1 MDTNEFLGMS
11 RRADDQWTFKVHERL
26 STPRDFLFGGCGL
39 AAGIVALEEASGRPT
54 IWASAQYLSYALLD
68 AEVLVTTELA
78 VQGAHVTQ
86 ARATAY
92 VEDRE
97 ILTINAALGTGE
109 LNALAPPMVMPD
121 APDPEGCEPLQRH
134 FDIEGSIFQYLDCR
148 VARRKSDRDERT
160 SKNFSSAIWARI
172 PGHVDPSAAT
182 LAIFGDIVSGGVIQL
197 TGRPTMGRSLDNTLR
212 VATLVA
218 TEWVLLEIN
227 MHALVNGF
235 AQGTGF
241 LWSQSGTLLASASQS
256 IAAKLRPA

>member
-1 MDTNEFLGMS
+1 VDTNEFLGMS
-11 RRADDQWTFKVHERL
+11 RRAPNQWSFKVDERL
-26 STPRDFLFGGCGL
+26 STPRKFLFGGCGL
-39 AAGIVALEEASGRPT
+39 AAGIVALEEASERPT
-54 IWASAQYLSYALLD
+54 IWASAQYLSYALVG
-68 AEVLVTTELA
+68 AEVNVTTELA
-78 VQGAHVTQ
+78 VVGANVTQ

-97 ILTINAALGTGE
+97 ILTINAAMGTGH
-109 LNALAPPMVMPD
+109 LNALAPSMVMPD

-134 FDIEGSIFQYLDCR
+134 FDIKGTIFQHLDCR
-148 VARRKSDRDERT
+148 VALHRT
-160 SKNFSSAIWARI
+160 ANEEDSLRSGSSAIWAKI
-172 PGHVDPSAAT
+172 PGHADPSAAT

-197 TGRPTMGRSLDNTLR
+197 TGQPTMGRSLDNTLR

-256 IAAKLRPA
+256 IAAKLR